1 MSNGYNLTKE
11 QLAALYG
18 NPAGYPTLEQPGL
31 QYQPALEYS
40 TTPVPSMEGTSWVPR
55 MDYSDV
61 LLAQQLSPS
70 AILEQGQQAAI
81 DQNIAAM
88 EAGLDVSTPEAQS
101 GRTQKPLTMDQKL
114 ALRAGTEILGT
125 TAAQAAQLGLMKL
138 PTEATK
144 YVAERL
150 SEIRD
155 LKAKGYPLSPEQERL
170 FAEGE
175 AKIAQQADA
184 ATRALLAN
192 RQVSG
197 GTSAQEMLNV
207 QKGTQATMAAAQAD
221 LTAKKAAEK
230 AAAAESM
237 RKEEEGLVAFV
248 DAQQREFRDKIGQLI
263 GGLAPILG
271 QVFEAQGIKEQPQI
285 EGTSPEQMKLFADLY
300 AKDPEAVESLLG
312 LFTSESGA

>member
-1 MSNGYNLTKE
+1 MSNGYMTE
-11 QLAALYG
+11 EEWAALYG
-18 NPAGYPTLEQPGL
+18 A
-31 QYQPALEYS
+31 
-40 TTPVPSMEGTSWVPR
+40 PVPVSGQAGVAYVSPSTLNDP
-55 MDYSDV
+55 
-61 LLAQQLSPS
+61 LAQQWSPS
-70 AILEQGQQAAI
+70 AILQQGQQAAI

-101 GRTQKPLTMDQKL
+101 GRTKKPLTMDQKL

>member
-1 MSNGYNLTKE
+1 MSNGYMTE
-11 QLAALYG
+11 EEWAALYG
-18 NPAGYPTLEQPGL
+18 A
-31 QYQPALEYS
+31 
-40 TTPVPSMEGTSWVPR
+40 PVPVSGQAGVAYVSPSTLNDP
-55 MDYSDV
+55 
-61 LLAQQLSPS
+61 LAQQWSPS
-70 AILEQGQQAAI
+70 AILQQGQQAAI

-88 EAGLDVSTPEAQS
+88 KAGLDVSTPEAQS
-101 GRTQKPLTMDQKL
+101 GRTKKPLTMDQKL

-125 TAAQAAQLGLMKL
+125 TAAQAAQLGLTML

-144 YVAERL
+144 YVDERL
-150 SEIRD
+150 SEIRA
-155 LKAKGYPLSPEQERL
+155 LKAKGYPLSPEQEQL

-175 AKIAQQADA
+175 ARIAQQADA

-230 AAAAESM
+230 AAAAERM

-248 DAQQREFRDKIGQLI
+248 DAQQRQKRDQIGQLI

-271 QVFEAQGIKEQPQI
+271 QVFEAQGIKEQPQV
-285 EGTSPEQMKLFADLY
+285 EGTSPEQMKLLADLY
-300 AKDPEAVESLLG
+300 AKDPEAFENLLG
-312 LFTSESGA
+312 LFPSESGA

>member
-11 QLAALYG
+11 QLEALYG
-18 NPAGYPTLEQPGL
+18 NPTLEQPGL
-31 QYQPALEYS
+31 QYQPALQYS
-40 TTPVPSMEGTSWVPR
+40 TTPVPSMAGTSWVPR
-55 MDYSDV
+55 MDYSDA
-61 LLAQQLSPS
+61 LLAQQYNPS
-70 AILEQGQQAAI
+70 AILEQGQQAAM

-88 EAGLDVSTPEAQS
+88 KAGLDVSTPEAQS
-101 GRTQKPLTMDQKL
+101 GRTKKPLTMDQKL

-150 SEIRD
+150 SEIRA

-175 AKIAQQADA
+175 ARIAQQADA
-184 ATRALLAN
+184 GTRALLAN
-192 RQVSG
+192 QQVSG
-197 GTSAQEMLNV
+197 GRSAQDMMNV

-230 AAAAESM
+230 AAAAENM

-248 DAQQREFRDKIGQLI
+248 DAQQTEFRDKIGQLA

-271 QVFEAQGIKEQPQI
+271 QVFEAQGIKEQPQV
-285 EGTSPEQMKLFADLY
+285 EGTSPEEMKFLVDLY
-300 AKDPEAVESLLG
+300 AKDPEAFEKFMGLLP
-312 LFTSESGA
+312 SESGA

>member
-1 MSNGYNLTKE
+1 MSNGYMTE
-11 QLAALYG
+11 EEWAALYG
-18 NPAGYPTLEQPGL
+18 A
-31 QYQPALEYS
+31 
-40 TTPVPSMEGTSWVPR
+40 PVPVSGQAGVAYVSPSTLNDP
-55 MDYSDV
+55 
-61 LLAQQLSPS
+61 LAQQWSPS
-70 AILEQGQQAAI
+70 AILQQGQQAAI

-88 EAGLDVSTPEAQS
+88 KAGLDVSTPEAQS
-101 GRTQKPLTMDQKL
+101 GRTKKPLTMDQKL

-125 TAAQAAQLGLMKL
+125 TAAQAAQLGLTML

-144 YVAERL
+144 YVDERL
-150 SEIRD
+150 SEIRA
-155 LKAKGYPLSPEQERL
+155 LKAKGYPLSPEQEQL

-175 AKIAQQADA
+175 ARIAQQADA

-230 AAAAESM
+230 AAAAERM

-248 DAQQREFRDKIGQLI
+248 DAQQRQKRDQIGQLI
-263 GGLAPILG
+263 GGLAPLLG

-285 EGTSPEQMKLFADLY
+285 EGTSPEQMKLLADLY
-300 AKDPEAVESLLG
+300 AKDPEAFENLLG
-312 LFTSESGA
+312 LFPSESGA